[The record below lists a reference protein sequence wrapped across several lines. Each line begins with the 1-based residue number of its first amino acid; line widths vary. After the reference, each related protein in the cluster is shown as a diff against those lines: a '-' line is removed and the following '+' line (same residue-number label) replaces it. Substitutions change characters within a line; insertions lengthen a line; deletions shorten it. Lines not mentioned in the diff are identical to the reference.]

1 MQSKSVGGFEKINS
15 FDEESEEL
23 VEKRRRFV
31 VHEHHATNLHFD
43 LRLEMGG
50 VLKSW
55 AVPKGLSLN
64 PNHKRLAIEV
74 PDHSLSYINFV
85 GTIAE
90 GRYGAGRVVI
100 WDNGEYL
107 TKTNPLEQLEKGR
120 LNFTFYGEKLRG
132 GFSLLQMKDRK
143 GQWLVIKSRDEFA
156 DLNWNLKTV
165 LKPKLRKEKKN

>member
-1 MQSKSVGGFEKINS
+1 MIFN
-15 FDEESEEL
+15 ESNENG
-23 VEKRRRFV
+23 KRRRFV
-31 VHEHHATNLHFD
+31 IHEHHATNLHFD

-74 PDHSLSYINFV
+74 PDHSLSYIDFV
-85 GTIAE
+85 GTISE
-90 GRYGAGRVVI
+90 GNYGAGRVVI

-107 TKTNPLEQLEKGR
+107 TKTNPLEQLENGR

-132 GFSLLQMKDRK
+132 AFSLLQMKDRK
-143 GQWLVIKSRDEFA
+143 GQWLVVKSRDEFA
-156 DLNWNLKTV
+156 DLNWKLETV
-165 LKPKLRKEKKN
+165 LKPKLKTEKKN

>member
-1 MQSKSVGGFEKINS
+1 MISSESKEI
-15 FDEESEEL
+15 
-23 VEKRRRFV
+23 EKRRRFV
-31 VHEHHATNLHFD
+31 IHEHHATNLHFD

-55 AVPKGLSLN
+55 AVPKGLSFN
-64 PNHKRLAIEV
+64 PNDKRLAIEV
-74 PDHSLSYINFV
+74 PDHSLNYIGFV

-107 TKTNPLEQLEKGR
+107 TKGEPLEQLEKGR
-120 LNFTFYGEKLRG
+120 LNFTFYGKKLRG

-156 DLNWNLKTV
+156 DLNWKLETV
-165 LKPKLRKEKKN
+165 LEPKAKTEKKI

>member
-1 MQSKSVGGFEKINS
+1 MVLDESKETG
-15 FDEESEEL
+15 
-23 VEKRRRFV
+23 KRRRFV
-31 VHEHHATNLHFD
+31 IHEHHATNLHFD

-64 PNHKRLAIEV
+64 PNDKRLAIEV
-74 PDHSLSYINFV
+74 PDHSISYINFV
-85 GTIAE
+85 GIISE
-90 GRYGAGRVVI
+90 GSYGAGKVVI

-107 TKTNPLEQLEKGR
+107 TNANPLEQLEKGR
-120 LNFTFYGEKLRG
+120 LNFTFYGKKLRG

-156 DLNWNLKTV
+156 DLNWKLETV
-165 LKPKLRKEKKN
+165 LPAKAKIEKKH